1 MYLELQEMNKHVTY
15 NQARKL
21 KAIGFKEPTHD
32 RFKTGLNPKVSK
44 TTLLTDWNHFI
55 FSVSAPTVDEA
66 IDWLRRK
73 YNIHIYTCIE
83 PFVDPQDTNGSVL
96 YRYGVKWCDQ
106 RNGWNG
112 RIIIGKTKLSK
123 NPLSLKR
130 QAITF
135 ALRWITKNNIK
146 KLSK

>member
-1 MYLELQEMNKHVTY
+1 MYLGSQEMNKYVTRV
-15 NQARKL
+15 QAKKL
-21 KAIGFKEPTHD
+21 KAIGFNEPTSNYYRSGKIMNGRD
-32 RFKTGLNPKVSK
+32 RMNWNLFIS
-44 TTLLTDWNHFI
+44 LLR
-55 FSVSAPTVDEA
+55 VSAPTVDEA

-83 PFVDPQDTNGSVL
+83 PFVDPNDPKGSVL
-96 YRYGVKWCDQ
+96 YRYGAKWCDR

-112 RIIIGKTKLSK
+112 RLVIGKTNLSK
-123 NPLSLKR
+123 NPYSLKR

-135 ALRWITKNNIK
+135 ALRWITKNNVK

>member
-1 MYLELQEMNKHVTY
+1 MYLELQEMNKYVTY
-15 NQARKL
+15 NQAKKL

-32 RFKTGLNPKVSK
+32 RFKVGSHPKVSK
-44 TTLLTDWNHFI
+44 AVLMTDWNRFI
-55 FSVSAPTVDEA
+55 FSVSAPTVDET

-83 PFVDPQDTNGSVL
+83 PFVDPKDSKGSVL
-96 YRYGVKWCDQ
+96 YRYGVKWYDEK
-106 RNGWNG
+106 NGWNG
-112 RIIIGKTKLSK
+112 RIVIGKTNMSK
-123 NPLSLKR
+123 NPYSLKR

-146 KLSK
+146 RYKK

>member
-1 MYLELQEMNKHVTY
+1 MYLELQEMNKYVTCI
-15 NQARKL
+15 QAKKL
-21 KAIGFKEPTHD
+21 KAIGFNEPTGHYYRNGKIMNGID
-32 RFKTGLNPKVSK
+32 SMN
-44 TTLLTDWNHFI
+44 WNLFLSS
-55 FSVSAPTVDEA
+55 FRVSAPTVDET

-83 PFVDPQDTNGSVL
+83 PFVDPNDPKGSVL
-96 YRYGVKWCDQ
+96 YRYGAKWCDR

-112 RIIIGKTKLSK
+112 RLVIGKTNLSK
-123 NPLSLKR
+123 NPYSLKR

-135 ALRWITKNNIK
+135 ALRWITKNNVK

>member
-21 KAIGFKEPTHD
+21 KAIGFKEPTYN
-32 RFKTGLNPKVSK
+32 RFKVGSHPKISK
-44 TTLLTDWNHFI
+44 TNFTNWNRLI
-55 FSVSAPTVDEA
+55 FSVSAPTIDEV

-83 PFVDPQDTNGSVL
+83 PFVDPKDPKGSVL

-106 RNGWNG
+106 KNGWNG
-112 RIIIGKTKLSK
+112 RIVIGKTNMSK
-123 NPLSLKR
+123 NPYSLKR
-130 QAITF
+130 QAITL
-135 ALRWITKNNIK
+135 AINWLNKRNKT
-146 KLSK
+146 LSK